1 MDEEGAEKDEDA
13 EIKREAE
20 AENKLPRSRKNE
32 KLGKTFST
40 SRKRKSSSKTSAKRV
55 IDKKVLVSTI
65 IVIKQSR

>member
-1 MDEEGAEKDEDA
+1 MDEEEGVGKDDDA

-20 AENKLPRSRKNE
+20 AENKLPHYKKNE

-40 SRKRKSSSKTSAKRV
+40 SRKRKSSFKKSAKRV

-65 IVIKQSR
+65 TVIQSR

>member
-1 MDEEGAEKDEDA
+1 MDEEEGVGKDDDA

-20 AENKLPRSRKNE
+20 AENKLPRYKKNE

-40 SRKRKSSSKTSAKRV
+40 SRKRKSSSKKSAKRV

-65 IVIKQSR
+65 TVIQSR